1 MDLRNTSQG
10 LWKNMFFAL
19 IAEMDLV
26 VKNLINLFFI
36 TRFLGSEG
44 AAAYEVVM
52 PCVMIASAFVAMG
65 YNGVQAVCAKDYG
78 AKDPDSF
85 ERHKNAG
92 YTWLLLVMV
101 ALSLLFAAFSDS
113 VLDLLGAGE
122 GSQTLYTLSRDCYH
136 MFLLCFVPSLVLWC
150 LACDPDIP
158 MTPIVA
164 VLLTMLMMALLPKK
178 PLAGIITSAILIPVG
193 YWLLGPAIGLL
204 AIYSL
209 HWLGS
214 DMPKLKVSVSAIA
227 LIVLL
232 GLCIWASSW
241 LSPYP
246 LRQLARGV
254 DYYWEGN
261 KAGTYEEMEYDM
273 LIRQQNWTAIAGKY
287 DSKSSESLAV
297 RNSAQLAFYN
307 LQRNSKVDLLERMTL
322 SGQTLKSIS
331 SAFLMSEVGLQIGM
345 INVSQRSAFEAMEA
359 IPNHNKSAR
368 ALRRLVETNIVTRNY
383 EVALK
388 YIAILEKTT
397 FYRSWAQ
404 RMRPLAEHP
413 DRIKTHLIYQRLQD
427 AYDKGK
433 DMFFY

>member
-1 MDLRNTSQG
+1 MRINELITRYWRWLLTALFAVAVFCFWLFRMPFLMLAREQSQLFLWDTGYFIERLSIPGG
-10 LWKNMFFAL
+10 LAQWLGEF
-19 IAEMDLV
+19 IAH
-26 VKNLINLFFI
+26 FFI
-36 TRFLGSEG
+36 N
-44 AAAYEVVM
+44 
-52 PCVMIASAFVAMG
+52 PI
-65 YNGVQAVCAKDYG
+65 YG
-78 AKDPDSF
+78 ACWYAVIFVVVVLITS
-85 ERHKNAG
+85 R
-92 YTWLLLVMV
+92 
-101 ALSLLFAAFSDS
+101 LFKAK
-113 VLDLLGAGE
+113 
-122 GSQTLYTLSRDCYH
+122 SQY
-136 MFLLCFVPSLVLWC
+136 MFLLCFVPSIALWY

-209 HWLGS
+209 HWLNS

-227 LIVLL
+227 LIVLS

-287 DSKSSESLAV
+287 DMKSSESLAV

-413 DRIKTHLIYQRLQD
+413 DQIKNNLNYQRLQD

>member
-1 MDLRNTSQG
+1 MPNFADEMRINELITRYWRWLFTAIFAVAVFCFWLFRMPFLMLAREQSQLFLWDTEYLIERLSIPGG
-10 LWKNMFFAL
+10 LAQWLGEF
-19 IAEMDLV
+19 IV
-26 VKNLINLFFI
+26 QFFI
-36 TRFLGSEG
+36 NPT
-44 AAAYEVVM
+44 
-52 PCVMIASAFVAMG
+52 
-65 YNGVQAVCAKDYG
+65 YG
-78 AKDPDSF
+78 ACWYAVVFVVIVLITS
-85 ERHKNAG
+85 R
-92 YTWLLLVMV
+92 
-101 ALSLLFAAFSDS
+101 LFK
-113 VLDLLGAGE
+113 VK
-122 GSQTLYTLSRDCYH
+122 SQY

-164 VLLTMLMMALLPKK
+164 VLLTMLMMAILPKK
-178 PLAGIITSAILIPVG
+178 PIVGIITSAILIPIG

-204 AIYSL
+204 ALYSF
-209 HWLGS
+209 HWLS
-214 DMPKLKVSVSAIA
+214 CDIPKLKVSASAIA

-232 GLCIWASSW
+232 GLCIWTSSW

-246 LRQLARGV
+246 LRQLVRGV

-273 LIRQQNWTAIAGKY
+273 LIRQQNWSAIAGKY
-287 DSKSSESLAV
+287 DMKSSESLAV

-307 LQRNSKVDLLERMTL
+307 LQRTSKVDLLEHMIL

-413 DRIKTHLIYQRLQD
+413 DQIKNNLNYQRLQD

>member
-1 MDLRNTSQG
+1 MPNFADEMRINELITRYWRWLLTALFAVAVFCFWLLRMPFLMLAREQSQLFLWDTGYFIERLSIPGG
-10 LWKNMFFAL
+10 LAQWLGEF
-19 IAEMDLV
+19 IV
-26 VKNLINLFFI
+26 QFFI
-36 TRFLGSEG
+36 NP
-44 AAAYEVVM
+44 V
-52 PCVMIASAFVAMG
+52 
-65 YNGVQAVCAKDYG
+65 YG
-78 AKDPDSF
+78 ACWYAVVFVVVVLITS
-85 ERHKNAG
+85 R
-92 YTWLLLVMV
+92 
-101 ALSLLFAAFSDS
+101 LFKAK
-113 VLDLLGAGE
+113 
-122 GSQTLYTLSRDCYH
+122 SQY
-136 MFLLCFVPSLVLWC
+136 MFLLCFVPSIALWY

-164 VLLTMLMMALLPKK
+164 VLLTMLMMAILPKK
-178 PLAGIITSAILIPVG
+178 PLAGIITSAILIPIG

-204 AIYSL
+204 VIYSL

-232 GLCIWASSW
+232 GLCIWTSSW

-287 DSKSSESLAV
+287 DMKSSESLAV

-307 LQRNSKVDLLERMTL
+307 LQRTGKVDLLERMTL

-413 DRIKTHLIYQRLQD
+413 DQIKTHLIYQRLQD
-427 AYDKGK
+427 AHDKGK

>member
-1 MDLRNTSQG
+1 MPNFADEMRINELITRYWRWLLTALFAVAVFCFWLFRMPFLMLAREQSQLFLWDTEYLIERLSIPGG
-10 LWKNMFFAL
+10 LAQWLGEFIVQFFINPIYGACWYAVVFVVVAL
-19 IAEMDLV
+19 ITSR
-26 VKNLINLFFI
+26 LFK
-36 TRFLGSEG
+36 
-44 AAAYEVVM
+44 
-52 PCVMIASAFVAMG
+52 
-65 YNGVQAVCAKDYG
+65 AK
-78 AKDPDSF
+78 
-85 ERHKNAG
+85 
-92 YTWLLLVMV
+92 
-101 ALSLLFAAFSDS
+101 
-113 VLDLLGAGE
+113 
-122 GSQTLYTLSRDCYH
+122 SQY
-136 MFLLCFVPSLVLWC
+136 MFLLCFVPSIALWY

-232 GLCIWASSW
+232 GMCIWTSSW

-287 DSKSSESLAV
+287 DMKSSESLAV

-307 LQRNSKVDLLERMTL
+307 LQRTSKVDLLEHMIL

>member
-1 MDLRNTSQG
+1 MRINELITRYWRWLLTALFAVAVFCFWLFRMPFLMLAREQSQLFLWDTEYLIERLSIPGG
-10 LWKNMFFAL
+10 LAQWLGEFIVQFFINPIYGACWYAVVFVVVAL
-19 IAEMDLV
+19 ITSR
-26 VKNLINLFFI
+26 LFK
-36 TRFLGSEG
+36 
-44 AAAYEVVM
+44 
-52 PCVMIASAFVAMG
+52 
-65 YNGVQAVCAKDYG
+65 AK
-78 AKDPDSF
+78 
-85 ERHKNAG
+85 
-92 YTWLLLVMV
+92 
-101 ALSLLFAAFSDS
+101 
-113 VLDLLGAGE
+113 
-122 GSQTLYTLSRDCYH
+122 SQY
-136 MFLLCFVPSLVLWC
+136 MFLLCFVPSIALWY

-232 GLCIWASSW
+232 GMCIWTSSW

-287 DSKSSESLAV
+287 DMKSSESLAV

-307 LQRNSKVDLLERMTL
+307 LQRTSKVDLLEHMIL